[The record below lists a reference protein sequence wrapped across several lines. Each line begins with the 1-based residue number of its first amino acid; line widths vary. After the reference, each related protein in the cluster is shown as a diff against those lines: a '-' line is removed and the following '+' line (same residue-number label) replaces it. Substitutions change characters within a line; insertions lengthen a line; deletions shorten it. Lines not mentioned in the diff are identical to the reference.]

1 MKIRELTFH
10 SKTEGNWISISDLMS
25 GLMMIFLFIAI
36 SYMQTIQEQIS
47 QIKEIAVAY
56 EEIQDE
62 LYVDLYDEF
71 KDDLKRWNA
80 EIDQET
86 LSIRFNEPKVLFGQ
100 GSAEVTQKFNNIL
113 HEFFPR
119 YLDILYKDKY
129 RTNIEEVRIEGH
141 TSSEWTQ
148 NLSDERAYFLNMALS
163 QSRTCSVL
171 ELCIGLVNDMDK
183 REWVRKYI
191 TANGLSSSRLVMNE
205 DGTENEERSR
215 RVEFRTK
222 TAAEKKV
229 VEIIERMKKS

>member
-1 MKIRELTFH
+1 
-10 SKTEGNWISISDLMS
+10 
-25 GLMMIFLFIAI
+25 
-36 SYMQTIQEQIS
+36 MQTIQEQIS